1 MTLSLEVKRLAL
13 RCVVLGAILCSFYL
27 GSGASAQE
35 PGDDLQ
41 MLDIPAQ
48 SAEEAVKRLARA
60 SRRSVLFQTDDV
72 KAVDTNALRGS
83 YSLQG
88 ALDRMFEGTRLQ
100 GGLTESGAII
110 VSQRKAAIR
119 SGGNESMQRRR
130 TGFFLTTALS
140 SVAATFSTAS
150 LAQDGT
156 SPAAE
161 RDTIVVVGTQI
172 KGADI
177 AGELPVTVLDEEA
190 IEATGDQT
198 FEELLSNI
206 PQAGGLDFNSG
217 AELSNDTRG
226 DIASLNL
233 RTLGADTALVL
244 VNGRRMVAH
253 PQTQTFNGVP
263 IQFVNMNAIPT
274 TGLGRIEVL
283 RDGASALYGSDAVA
297 GVLNAVIRDDYE
309 GLTGSVRYGFA
320 EGADQDELTVRLF
333 GGRSFNDGRTNVSF
347 SAQYFDRTGL
357 DASELD
363 FTADSNHMFDPR
375 LDPDDPFF
383 GDSQLF
389 NSSSFTQFGEFRAG
403 FADNS
408 ADGIDGERVRRNG
421 VSLTT
426 GSGQFHLQP
435 ENFFPN
441 PSQLGQPFSNGLE
454 IDDGSFT
461 SSSTSTGNGVVVN
474 VNGEDFTVRPLH
486 FNINS
491 LRRLIPDTERW
502 NFAGAVT
509 HELTPSI
516 EAFGD
521 FIFFRSSSVKF
532 FGPPVLSTSNNFV
545 IPANYYWNPFGP
557 EFLENGVTPNPNR
570 LPDIDAPAE
579 GLDIAVR
586 RYRFEELGARDI
598 DVDLSQWR
606 ALGGL
611 RGELGLWNWESAFG
625 YSRSKATDASL
636 VVSRSALFAEL
647 SRTDPDAFNIFD
659 GPGVTDVAGAEA
671 AGFGVTVTR
680 ESVNTLATWD
690 LRVSTPALFSAPGGD
705 VGFGWG
711 LEWRRE
717 SIDDDRDSRLD
728 GSTPFTNPLTGEVFE
743 SDILGV
749 SATADVAAD
758 RNIFSAY
765 AETIVPVFTDTP
777 AGSATLQAAGR
788 LEHYTDIED
797 TVVKP
802 RILATW
808 EPTDWLS
815 FRGAFSLG
823 FRAPNL
829 VQTTIPT
836 FSRFTNFQEDWA
848 NCTFIEQS
856 SGGGCDDFA
865 ITSNISGN
873 PDLEPETSR
882 NFSGGVVFRPT
893 DSLLFTVDYWN
904 IKVEGT
910 VGTIPRNDQIAL
922 DEFLRRTQGSFNP
935 NVVRDDPTQEQIDAV
950 DAFNLENGT
959 DIAAFGDILF
969 VNETFLN
976 LQDRRTAGFDFFGS
990 WESPEWSFGGF
1001 RISANAALLTEYE
1014 QDPFA
1019 VLLPLL
1025 DDEIASDNLD
1035 ASSFGDLRQIESRP
1049 KWRGSAN
1056 ARWRLDNITVGMNAR
1071 YVGQVFDPD
1080 VTATLDDDSE
1090 IDFTV
1095 ERWYRLDMYADYRI
1109 EADSFLDDTRLRFG
1123 IRNLTDNEPPLFD
1136 NSAGFSGRL
1145 HTITPRFFYFE
1156 ARKRF

>member
-1 MTLSLEVKRLAL
+1 MLCGLLA
-13 RCVVLGAILCSFYL
+13 GGFA
-27 GSGASAQE
+27 AAQT
-35 PGDDLQ
+35 PADDLLL
-41 MLDIPAQ
+41 LDIPAQ
-48 SAEEAVKRLARA
+48 SADDAVKALARA
-60 SRRSVLFQTDDV
+60 DRRSALFQTDDV
-72 KAVDTNALRGS
+72 AAVTTNPLKGE
-83 YSLQG
+83 YSLRH
-88 ALDRMFEGTRLQ
+88 ALETMFEGTRLQ

-110 VSQRKAAIR
+110 VSLRKVQTI
-119 SGGNESMQRRR
+119 SGGNEPMQKKRS
-130 TGFFLTTALS
+130 GFFLTTALS
-140 SVAATFSTAS
+140 SVAATFSAAAV
-150 LAQDGT
+150 AQDGDAG
-156 SPAAE
+156 AAE

-190 IEATGDQT
+190 IDATGDLT

-217 AELSNDTRG
+217 SELSNDTRG

-274 TGLGRIEVL
+274 TGLGRVEIL

-320 EGADQDELTVRLF
+320 EGTDQDELTIRLY
-333 GGRSFNDGRTNVSF
+333 GGRSFNDDRTNVSF

-363 FTADSNHMFDPR
+363 FTASSNHMFDPR

-383 GDSQLF
+383 GDSQFF

-403 FADNS
+403 FADMS
-408 ADGIDGERVRRNG
+408 ADGIDGERVRQNG
-421 VSLTT
+421 TSLTT
-426 GSGQFHLQP
+426 SSGQFHLQP
-435 ENFFPN
+435 ANFFDN
-441 PSQLGQPFSNGLE
+441 ASQLGQPFSNGLE

-461 SSSTSTGNGVVVN
+461 SSSTSTGNGQVVT
-474 VNGEDFTVRPLH
+474 VNGEDFVIRPLH
-486 FNINS
+486 FNVNE
-491 LRRLIPDTERW
+491 LRRLIPDTERI

-509 HELTPSI
+509 HELTPTI
-516 EAFGD
+516 ELFGD
-521 FIFFRSSSVKF
+521 FIYFRSESFKF

-557 EFLENGVTPNPNR
+557 EVLADGVTPNPNR
-570 LPDIDAPAE
+570 LEGIDAPAE

-586 RYRFEELGARDI
+586 RYRFEELGARNI
-598 DVDLSQWR
+598 EVDLSQWR

-625 YSRSKATDASL
+625 YSRSKATDTSL
-636 VVSRSALFAEL
+636 LVSRSLLFEEL
-647 SRTDPDAFNIFD
+647 SRTDPGAFNIFD
-659 GPGVTDVAGAEA
+659 GPDITDVEGARA
-671 AGFGVTVTR
+671 AGFGVDVTR
-680 ESVNTLATWD
+680 ESVNTLTTWD
-690 LRVSTPALFSAPGGD
+690 LRVSTPALFTVPGGD

-717 SIDDDRDSRLD
+717 SIDDDRDPRLD
-728 GSTPFTNPLTGEVFE
+728 GSMPFTNPLTGEVFE

-749 SATADVAAD
+749 SATADVEAD
-758 RNIFSAY
+758 RNVFSGY
-765 AETIVPVFTDTP
+765 AETIIPLFTDTA

-788 LEHYTDIED
+788 IEHYTDIED

-802 RILATW
+802 RVLATW
-808 EPTDWLS
+808 EPMDWIS

-829 VQTTIPT
+829 VQTTTPT
-836 FSRFTNFQEDWA
+836 FSRFTNFQEDWS
-848 NCTFIEQS
+848 NCTFIEGS
-856 SGGGCDDFA
+856 SGSGCDDFA
-865 ITSNISGN
+865 VTSNISGN

-893 DSLLFTVDYWN
+893 DSLLFTADYWN

-910 VGTIPRNDQIAL
+910 VGTIPRNDQIAI
-922 DEFLRRTQGSFNP
+922 DEFLRRTAGTSNP
-935 NVVRDDPTQEQIDAV
+935 NVVRDDPTQEQIDAI
-950 DAFNLENGT
+950 DAYNLANGT
-959 DIAAFGDILF
+959 SIAAFGDILF

-976 LQDRRTAGFDFFGS
+976 LQERRTAGFDFYGS
-990 WESPEWSFGGF
+990 WNSSDTSFGQF
-1001 RISANAALLTEYE
+1001 RISANAALLTKYE

-1019 VLLPLL
+1019 DLLPLL
-1025 DDEIASDNLD
+1025 EDEIAADNLD

-1056 ARWRLDNITVGMNAR
+1056 ARWRYDNLTVGLNAR
-1071 YVGQVFDPD
+1071 YVGRVFDPD
-1080 VTATLDDDSE
+1080 VTATLDDGTE
-1090 IDFTV
+1090 IEFEV
-1095 ERWYRLDMYADYRI
+1095 NRWYRLDMYADYNI
-1109 EADSFLDDTRLRFG
+1109 EAENFLDRTRLRFG

-1156 ARKRF
+1156 VRKRI